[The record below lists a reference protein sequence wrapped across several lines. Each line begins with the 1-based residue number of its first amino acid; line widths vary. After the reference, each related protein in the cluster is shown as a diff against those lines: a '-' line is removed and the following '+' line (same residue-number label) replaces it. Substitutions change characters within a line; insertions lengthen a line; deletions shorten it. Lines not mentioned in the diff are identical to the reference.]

1 VFDDPTMEAAVRR
14 QLQKPSGS
22 IARAELKKVKTLDLS
37 QAPKNDDLDPCLFPY
52 FTGLKGLYLA
62 PGELD
67 DISALK
73 AATSL
78 ESLRVSATR
87 VTDLSP
93 LSGLTKLDRLDL

>member
-1 VFDDPTMEAAVRR
+1 MRPLCAR

-37 QAPKNDDLDPCLFPY
+37 QAPKNDDLESCAFFP
-52 FTGLKGLYLA
+52 TSPVSKASYLA

-67 DISALK
+67 DISPLK
-73 AATSL
+73 SATSL

-87 VTDLSP
+87 VTDSRR
-93 LSGLTKLDRLDL
+93 SRD